1 MAATMKCPHCQSDID
16 IRATRCPFCS
26 GSIKTGDNSKFTTT
40 ILVVFVLITGIC
52 IFFTD
57 YSWIDSLIV
66 GVVGAV
72 ILGPVL
78 WFYNRFIKK
87 VKG

>member
-1 MAATMKCPHCQSDID
+1 MATMKCPHCQSEID
-16 IRATRCPFCS
+16 IYATRCPFCT
-26 GSIKTGDNSKFTTT
+26 GSIKTGDGSKFLPT
-40 ILVVFVLITGIC
+40 ILVVFALITGIC
-52 IFFTD
+52 VFFTD
-57 YSWIDSLIV
+57 YSWIDSFIV

-78 WFYNRFIKK
+78 WIYNRFIRK